1 MSINQKEN
9 GKCFPFSFYGKSSEY
24 FSIWVV
30 NLFLN
35 VITLGIYSPWSLVKE
50 WRYFY
55 ENTELAGNRFEL
67 YAKPNEI
74 LTFVLMVLGSV
85 FLMIIPFVNII
96 VMLAVF
102 CTIPLIIIKIIGY
115 IFRSTGFRGT
125 RFGYCCKP
133 GEAYVACLAWP
144 FLTLIIVMVPYLSV
158 INSILHHGDA
168 AGFNFGLLCVFF
180 VPFLIVRWAIQN
192 YLYMK
197 MIINN
202 LIVGKARL
210 TGRFKKS
217 AFIKYHFYASIIAIP
232 FFLVAAKIMLTSAGQ
247 MESVVQAAKTGNS
260 QLPFQF
266 IFHVYGGLLVVLLGN
281 YICSLF
287 LRVSLTNYVCRNAV
301 LDGDIRIT
309 STMSYSG
316 YFKLALL
323 NLVMIVCSFGFCIP
337 HTRIR
342 TAKYLAQCMAVEG
355 DIDRI
360 FPMPSEP
367 IAGSK
372 DDLCAN
378 ISF

>member
-1 MSINQKEN
+1 MSTNQKEMR
-9 GKCFPFSFYGKSSEY
+9 KVYPFSFYGKSSEY
-24 FSIWVV
+24 FSIWIV

-35 VITLGIYSPWSLVKE
+35 IITLGIYFPWSLVKE

-67 YAKPNEI
+67 YAKPTEI
-74 LTFVLMVLGSV
+74 LNFILMVFGCV
-85 FLMIIPFVNII
+85 FLMMLPFVNII
-96 VMLAVF
+96 VMFALF
-102 CTIPLIIIKIIGY
+102 CTMPLIIIKIIGY
-115 IFRSTGFRGT
+115 ICRSTGFRGT

-133 GEAYVACLAWP
+133 GEAYVSCLAWP
-144 FLTLIIVMVPYLSV
+144 FLTLIVVMVPMGA
-158 INSILHHGDA
+158 IITSILHHRDA
-168 AGFNFGLLCVFF
+168 TALNFILLSVFF
-180 VPFLIVRWAIQN
+180 VPFFIVRWAIQN

-202 LIVGKARL
+202 LLIGRARFA
-210 TGRFKKS
+210 GDFKKS
-217 AFIKYHFYASIIAIP
+217 AFIKYHFYAFILSIP
-232 FFLVAAKIMLTSAGQ
+232 FFLVAAKIMLTSAVE
-247 MESVVQAAKTGNS
+247 MESVVQAAKTGS
-260 QLPFQF
+260 SPLPFQF
-266 IFHVYGGLLVVLLGN
+266 IFHVYGGLLVILLGN

-323 NLVMIVCSFGFCIP
+323 NLVMVMCSFGLCIP
-337 HTRIR
+337 HTQIR
-342 TAKYLAQCMAVEG
+342 TAKYLAQCIAIEG

-360 FPMPSEP
+360 IPEPSEP
-367 IAGSK
+367 VAGTT
-372 DDLCAN
+372 DDLRAN